1 VTDRARGQGAGDR
14 ALAAAGA
21 LGPFFQVDR
30 ETCSGAT
37 TWADLTGDTD
47 VLGRRVAEVRAV
59 LGAGPGAPVVEPPVA
74 ASLTQLG
81 LVARLV
87 SPLLGAWLVTG
98 LLPVAPAEQVY
109 LRPSG
114 SNPIPICFD
123 GAAGVAISQAGE
135 LAGELAASWLRP
147 VVDPLSDAVRRSF
160 SLSRR
165 VLEGNVV
172 SAVAGA
178 LRMAS
183 AARPEVARRAEAILD
198 ALLAGGPLAGTGRR
212 LPDGTFVR
220 RSCCLFYR
228 LPGAGTCLDC
238 ILTER

>member
-1 VTDRARGQGAGDR
+1 VTTRAHEQGTGDR

-30 ETCSGAT
+30 KTWPEAT

-47 VLGRRVAEVRAV
+47 VLSRRVAEVRAV
-59 LGAGPGAPVVEPPVA
+59 LGAGPGAPVVQPPVA

-87 SPLLGAWLVTG
+87 SPLLGAWLLTG

-123 GAAGVAISQAGE
+123 GAVGVAVPQAGE

-147 VVDPLSDAVRRSF
+147 AIEPLADAVRRSF

-165 VLEGNVV
+165 VLEGNVS

-183 AARPEVARRAEAILD
+183 AARPEVARRAEEILD
-198 ALLAGGPLAGTGRR
+198 ALLAGPLAGTGRR
-212 LPDGTFVR
+212 LPDGRFVR
-220 RSCCLFYR
+220 RSCCLLYR

>member
-1 VTDRARGQGAGDR
+1 VTTRAHEQGTGDR

-30 ETCSGAT
+30 KTWPEAT

-47 VLGRRVAEVRAV
+47 VLSRRVAEVRAV
-59 LGAGPGAPVVEPPVA
+59 LCAGPGAPVVEPRVA

-87 SPLLGAWLVTG
+87 SPLLGAWLLTG

-123 GAAGVAISQAGE
+123 GAVGVAVPQAGE

-147 VVDPLSDAVRRSF
+147 VIEPLADAVRRPF

-165 VLEGNVV
+165 VLEGNVS

-183 AARPEVARRAEAILD
+183 AARPEVARRAEEILD
-198 ALLAGGPLAGTGRR
+198 VLLAGPLAGTGRR
-212 LPDGTFVR
+212 LPDGRFVR
-220 RSCCLFYR
+220 RSCCLLYR